1 MQILADVLQVPIC
14 RINTADGGAL
24 GAAILAMVGTGL
36 YDSVEDACSKLIKD
50 EKTFYP
56 NADNVKRYNEK
67 FAQYKDFQ
75 QYSLRS
81 ASV

>member
-1 MQILADVLQVPIC
+1 MSQTKF
-14 RINTADGGAL
+14 NTQRLTTSAVMIAL
-24 GAAILAMVGTGL
+24 AAILAMVGTGL